1 MQQGEETTAE
11 EVTALLRNVKNGD
24 REAFDRLLPKVYGE
38 LRRVAE
44 RQLWRERQ
52 GHTLRATA
60 LVHEVYLKLV
70 DQAQVEWQGRAHFL
84 AVSARAMRQIL
95 IDHARR
101 KAAEKRGGDW
111 ERTTL
116 GSGEGF
122 GVEMSMEDL
131 LALDQALEDLEKLE
145 PRLRQV
151 VEYRFFGGMT
161 EQQISEVLGVTTRT
175 VQRDWVK
182 ARAWLYKELYPE
194 GA

>member
-1 MQQGEETTAE
+1 MRQGEETTAE
-11 EVTALLRNVKNGD
+11 EVTALLRNARDGD
-24 REAFDRLLPKVYGE
+24 REAFDQLLPKVYGE

-111 ERTTL
+111 QRTTL
-116 GSGEGF
+116 GSGEGV

-131 LALDQALEDLEKLE
+131 LSLDKALDDLEKLE

-161 EQQISEVLGVTTRT
+161 EQQIAEVLGVTTRT

>member
-11 EVTALLRNVKNGD
+11 EVTALLRDVKNGD
-24 REAFDRLLPKVYGE
+24 RGAFDQLLPKVYGE

-131 LALDQALEDLEKLE
+131 LTLDQALDDLEKLE

-161 EQQISEVLGVTTRT
+161 EQQIAEVLGVTTRT